1 MEFLSE
7 NAGTIIVTLILATI
21 VVSIIMKLNKDKK
34 SGKCVCGKDCGCC
47 SASCHK
53 QKSH

>member
-21 VVSIIMKLNKDKK
+21 VVSIIMKLNKCCLHGAIC
-34 SGKCVCGKDCGCC
+34 SSDC
-47 SASCHK
+47 SRSSSC
-53 QKSH
+53 QN